1 MFGNRCTLRVVTGSG
16 TDDEPHGWQR
26 LVIEPRRPAA
36 IRNWPNAP
44 WLVVVTVSIGAF
56 LGQLDASIVT
66 LALPTLQQ
74 QFHASLAAVE
84 WVALSYLLV
93 LIASVTAVGRLA
105 DMIGRKLLYTYG
117 FAIFTLA
124 SIGCGLSPTLG
135 VLIGFRVVQAL
146 GAAMLQANSVALIA
160 TAIPKASLGRAI
172 GIQGAAQAIGLAL
185 GPTVGGLLIG
195 IAGWRSIFF
204 LNGPVGVIGLVLA
217 WLLLPRSRD
226 LAPRVRFD
234 WLGLGFFA
242 PAVVAFLLALNV
254 AANAGPAVLLLLLM
268 AAVLVGLF
276 IRREQRTGT
285 PMIDLR
291 LFRNLDFT
299 AGIASGL
306 LSYLVLFAVLFVVP
320 FFLEHARHL
329 SATRA
334 GVELGVLP
342 IALAMVAPFA
352 GRARDRIGARI
363 PTVAGMLLVSLS
375 LGTLAFAERSPA
387 AIVVLLACIGV
398 GLGLFTPANNAAIM
412 AAAPR
417 EHSGMAGGIL
427 NLTRG
432 FGTAIGVA
440 VAGLVLGL
448 RNAERVRASPHA
460 VTVGFQTC
468 VVVLAVVAMVAAALA
483 SLRAP
488 AHPPAVPSVGPEAA
502 EM

>member
-1 MFGNRCTLRVVTGSG
+1 MAHSES
-16 TDDEPHGWQR
+16 DEPRGWQR
-26 LVIEPRRPAA
+26 LVVEPRRPAA
-36 IRNWPNAP
+36 IRNWPSAP
-44 WLVVVTVSIGAF
+44 WLVVATVSIGAF

-74 QFHASLAAVE
+74 QFHASLSSVE

-117 FAIFTLA
+117 FGIFTLA
-124 SIGCGLSPTLG
+124 SVGCGLSPSLG

-146 GAAMLQANSVALIA
+146 GAAMLQANSVALIV
-160 TAIPKASLGRAI
+160 TAIPTASLGRAI
-172 GIQGAAQAIGLAL
+172 GIQGAAQASGLAL

-195 IAGWRSIFF
+195 VAGWRSIFF
-204 LNGPVGVIGLVLA
+204 LNGPVGLIGLVLA
-217 WLLLPRSRD
+217 WLLLPRTRE

-234 WLGLGFFA
+234 WLGLGIFG

-254 AANAGPAVLLLLLM
+254 AGNAGIAAPLLLLGG
-268 AAVLVGLF
+268 AAALVGLF
-276 IRREQRTGT
+276 IRRERRTDA
-285 PMIDLR
+285 PMIDLQ
-291 LFRNLDFT
+291 LFRNLNFV

-334 GVELGVLP
+334 GFELGALP
-342 IALAMVAPFA
+342 IALAIVAPFA
-352 GRARDRIGARI
+352 GRARDRIGARL
-363 PTVAGMLLVSLS
+363 PTVAGMLLVAVL
-375 LGTLAFAERSPA
+375 LGGLAVVERSSVA
-387 AIVVLLACIGV
+387 VVVLLAGIGA

-417 EHSGMAGGIL
+417 EHSGMAGGVL

-432 FGTAIGVA
+432 LGTAIGVA
-440 VAGLVLGL
+440 VTGLVLGL
-448 RNAERVRASPHA
+448 RNAERLRASPHV

-468 VVVLAVVAMVAAALA
+468 VGVLAVVAVAAAALA
-483 SLRAP
+483 SLRT
-488 AHPPAVPSVGPEAA
+488 PPSDPTGRS
-502 EM
+502 

>member
-1 MFGNRCTLRVVTGSG
+1 MTGSG
-16 TDDEPHGWQR
+16 TDDEPRGWQR
-26 LVIEPRRPAA
+26 LVVEPRRPAA

-84 WVALSYLLV
+84 WVALNYLLV

-195 IAGWRSIFF
+195 VAGWRWIFF

-242 PAVVAFLLALNV
+242 PAVVAFLLAINV
-254 AANAGPAVLLLLLM
+254 AANAWPVALLLLLV
-268 AAVLVGLF
+268 AAALVGLF
-276 IRREQRTGT
+276 LGREQRTSA

-299 AGIASGL
+299 AGTASGL

-320 FFLEHARHL
+320 FFLEHARQL

-342 IALAMVAPFA
+342 ITLAIVAPFA

-363 PTVAGMLLVSLS
+363 PTVTGMVLVSLS
-375 LGTLAFAERSPA
+375 LGTLAIAERSSA

-432 FGTAIGVA
+432 LGTAIGVA
-440 VAGLVLGL
+440 VTGLVLGL
-448 RNAERVRASPHA
+448 RNAERVHAPPHT

-468 VVVLAVVAMVAAALA
+468 AAVLAVIAFAAAALA

-488 AHPPAVPSVGPEAA
+488 AHPHVVPSAGPGAA

>member
-1 MFGNRCTLRVVTGSG
+1 MSPAEHFGNRCSLKVVTGAG
-16 TDDEPHGWQR
+16 TDDQPHGWQR
-26 LVIEPRRPAA
+26 LVVEPRRPAA

-74 QFHASLAAVE
+74 QFHASLASVE

-124 SIGCGLSPTLG
+124 SIGCGLSPSLG

-172 GIQGAAQAIGLAL
+172 GIQGAAQATGLAL

-195 IAGWRSIFF
+195 VAGWRWIFF
-204 LNGPVGVIGLVLA
+204 LNGPVGLVGLVLA
-217 WLLLPRSRD
+217 WFLLPRSRD

-234 WLGLGFFA
+234 WVGLGFFG
-242 PAVVAFLLALNV
+242 PAVVAVLLALNV
-254 AANAGPAVLLLLLM
+254 AGHSGFVAPVLLLV
-268 AAVLVGLF
+268 AAVVLGGAF
-276 IRREQRTGT
+276 IQRERRAGA
-285 PMIDLR
+285 PLIDLQ
-291 LFRNLDFT
+291 LFRNIDFT
-299 AGIASGL
+299 AGVASGL

-329 SATRA
+329 SPTRA
-334 GVELGVLP
+334 GFELGALP
-342 IALAMVAPFA
+342 IALAIVAPFA

-363 PTVAGMLLVSLS
+363 PTVTGMVIVAAMLAG
-375 LGTLAFAERSPA
+375 LAVVDRSSA
-387 AIVVLLACIGV
+387 AVVLLLAGVGV

-432 FGTAIGVA
+432 LGTAIGVA
-440 VAGLVLGL
+440 VTGLILGL
-448 RNAERVRASPHA
+448 RNAERVHASQHV

-468 VVVLAVVAMVAAALA
+468 VLVLAVVAMAAAGLA
-483 SLRAP
+483 SLRASP
-488 AHPPAVPSVGPEAA
+488 TSPGRARRN
-502 EM
+502 

>member
-1 MFGNRCTLRVVTGSG
+1 MVADSES
-16 TDDEPHGWQR
+16 DEPRGWQR
-26 LVIEPRRPAA
+26 LVVEPRRPAA

-44 WLVVVTVSIGAF
+44 WLVVATVSIGAF

-74 QFHASLAAVE
+74 QFHASLASVE

-93 LIASVTAVGRLA
+93 LVASVTAVGRLA

-124 SIGCGLSPTLG
+124 SVGCGLSPSLG

-160 TAIPKASLGRAI
+160 TAIPTASLGRAI
-172 GIQGAAQAIGLAL
+172 GIQGAAQATGLAL

-195 IAGWRSIFF
+195 VAGWRSIFF
-204 LNGPVGVIGLVLA
+204 LNGPVGLIGLVLA
-217 WLLLPRSRD
+217 WLLLPRTRE
-226 LAPRVRFD
+226 LAPRMRFD
-234 WLGLGFFA
+234 WLGLGLFG

-254 AANAGPAVLLLLLM
+254 AGNSGFLTPLLLLGG
-268 AAVLVGLF
+268 AAALVGLF
-276 IRREQRTGT
+276 IRREQRTDA
-285 PMIDLR
+285 PMIGLQ
-291 LFRNLDFT
+291 LFRNLNFT

-329 SATRA
+329 STTRA
-334 GVELGVLP
+334 GFELGVLP
-342 IALAMVAPFA
+342 IALAIVAPFA

-363 PTVAGMLLVSLS
+363 PTVTGMLLVAVL
-375 LGTLAFAERSPA
+375 LGGLAFAERSSVA
-387 AIVVLLACIGV
+387 VVVLLAGIGV

-432 FGTAIGVA
+432 LGTAIGVA
-440 VAGLVLGL
+440 VTGLVLGL
-448 RNAERVRASPHA
+448 RNAERLHASPHV

-468 VVVLAVVAMVAAALA
+468 VVVLAVVAVAAAALA
-483 SLRAP
+483 SLRTS
-488 AHPPAVPSVGPEAA
+488 PSDRTGLS
-502 EM
+502 

>member
-1 MFGNRCTLRVVTGSG
+1 MYFGVVTGSG
-16 TDDEPHGWQR
+16 SEDEPRGWQR
-26 LVIEPRRPAA
+26 LVVEPRRPAV
-36 IRNWPNAP
+36 IRNWPSAP

-74 QFHASLAAVE
+74 QFHASLASVE

-93 LIASVTAVGRLA
+93 LVASVTAVGRLA

-124 SIGCGLSPTLG
+124 SVGCGLSPTLG

-195 IAGWRSIFF
+195 VAGWRSIFF

-226 LAPRVRFD
+226 LALRVRFD

-254 AANAGPAVLLLLLM
+254 AANSGLAAPLLLLVA
-268 AAVLVGLF
+268 AAVLVGVF
-276 IRREQRTGT
+276 IRRERRTSA
-285 PMIDLR
+285 PLIDLR

-320 FFLEHARHL
+320 FFLEHARQL

-334 GVELGVLP
+334 GLELGALP
-342 IALAMVAPFA
+342 IALAVVAPFA

-363 PTVAGMLLVSLS
+363 PTVTGMLLVGVS
-375 LGTLAFAERSPA
+375 LGGLAFADRSSA
-387 AIVVLLACIGV
+387 ATVVLLAAVGA

-432 FGTAIGVA
+432 LGTAIGVA
-440 VAGLVLGL
+440 ATGLVLGV
-448 RNAERVRASPHA
+448 RNAERLHASPHV

-468 VVVLAVVAMVAAALA
+468 MVVLAVVAVAAAALA
-483 SLRAP
+483 SLRASP
-488 AHPPAVPSVGPEAA
+488 RPPVVPSVGPEAA

>member
-1 MFGNRCTLRVVTGSG
+1 MADSEP
-16 TDDEPHGWQR
+16 DEPRGWRR
-26 LVIEPRRPAA
+26 LVVEPRRPAA
-36 IRNWPNAP
+36 IRNWPKAP
-44 WLVVVTVSIGAF
+44 WLVVATVSIGAF

-74 QFHASLAAVE
+74 QFHASLASVE

-124 SIGCGLSPTLG
+124 SVGCGLSPSLG

-160 TAIPKASLGRAI
+160 TAIPTASLGRAI
-172 GIQGAAQAIGLAL
+172 GIQGAAQATGLAL
-185 GPTVGGLLIG
+185 GPTVGGLMIG
-195 IAGWRSIFF
+195 VAGWRSIFF
-204 LNGPVGVIGLVLA
+204 LNGPVGLIGLVLA
-217 WLLLPRSRD
+217 WLLLPRTRE

-234 WLGLGFFA
+234 WLGLGIFGL
-242 PAVVAFLLALNV
+242 AVVAFLLALNV
-254 AANAGPAVLLLLLM
+254 AGNSGFVTPLLLLGGS
-268 AAVLVGLF
+268 AALVGLF
-276 IRREQRTGT
+276 IRRERRTAAAL
-285 PMIDLR
+285 IDLR
-291 LFRNLDFT
+291 LFRNLNFT

-334 GVELGVLP
+334 GFELGVLP
-342 IALAMVAPFA
+342 VALAIVAPFA

-363 PTVAGMLLVSLS
+363 PTVTGMLLVAVL
-375 LGTLAFAERSPA
+375 LGGLAVVERSPVA
-387 AIVVLLACIGV
+387 VVVLLGGIGA

-432 FGTAIGVA
+432 LGTAIGVA
-440 VAGLVLGL
+440 VTGLVLGL
-448 RNAERVRASPHA
+448 RDAERRRASPHV

-468 VVVLAVVAMVAAALA
+468 VVVLAVVAVAAAALA
-483 SLRAP
+483 SLRT
-488 AHPPAVPSVGPEAA
+488 SRSDQTDLS
-502 EM
+502 

>member
-1 MFGNRCTLRVVTGSG
+1 VVTGSES
-16 TDDEPHGWQR
+16 DDRPHGWQR
-26 LVIEPRRPAA
+26 LVVEPRRPAA

-74 QFHASLAAVE
+74 QFHATLDGVE
-84 WVALSYLLV
+84 WVALSYLIVLV
-93 LIASVTAVGRLA
+93 ASVTAVGRLA

-124 SIGCGLSPTLG
+124 SVGCGLAPSLG

-160 TAIPKASLGRAI
+160 TAIPKVSLGRAI

-195 IAGWRSIFF
+195 VAGWRSIFF

-226 LAPRVRFD
+226 LAPRARFD
-234 WLGLGFFA
+234 RVGLVFFG
-242 PAVVAFLLALNV
+242 PAVVALLLALNL
-254 AANAGPAVLLLLLM
+254 AGSAGFLAPLLLFSGS
-268 AAVLVGLF
+268 AVLVGFFL
-276 IRREQRTGT
+276 RRERHTDA
-285 PMIDLR
+285 PLIDLQ
-291 LFRNLDFT
+291 LFRDVEFT

-306 LSYLVLFAVLFVVP
+306 LSYLVLFGVLFVVP

-329 SATRA
+329 STTRA
-334 GVELGVLP
+334 GLELGVLP
-342 IALAMVAPFA
+342 IALGIVAPFA
-352 GRARDRIGARI
+352 GRARDRIGARL
-363 PTVAGMLLVSLS
+363 PTVTGMLLVAALL
-375 LGTLAFAERSPA
+375 LGLAVADRSSA
-387 AIVVLLACIGV
+387 AVVLLLAGVGV

-412 AAAPR
+412 AGVPG

-432 FGTAIGVA
+432 LGTAIGVA
-440 VAGLVLGL
+440 VTGLVLGL
-448 RNAERVRASPHA
+448 RNAERLHASPHA

-468 VVVLAVVAMVAAALA
+468 VVVLAVAAAAAAGLA
-483 SLRAP
+483 SLRGPLVAP
-488 AHPPAVPSVGPEAA
+488 PSAS
-502 EM
+502 

>member
-1 MFGNRCTLRVVTGSG
+1 MVTGNQPDG
-16 TDDEPHGWQR
+16 EPRGWQR
-26 LVIEPRRPAA
+26 LVVEPRRPAA
-36 IRNWPNAP
+36 IRNWSRAP

-74 QFHASLAAVE
+74 QFHASLAGVE

-124 SIGCGLSPTLG
+124 SVGCGLSPSLG
-135 VLIGFRVVQAL
+135 VLIGFRVLQAL

-160 TAIPKASLGRAI
+160 TAIPEASLGRAI

-234 WLGLGFFA
+234 WLGLGFFG

-254 AANAGPAVLLLLLM
+254 AGNSGWVAPLLLLGG
-268 AAVLVGLF
+268 AALLGGLF
-276 IRREQRTGT
+276 IRRERHTGS
-285 PMIDLR
+285 PMIDLQ

-299 AGIASGL
+299 AGIVSGL

-329 SATRA
+329 STTRA
-334 GVELGVLP
+334 GLELGVLP
-342 IALAMVAPFA
+342 IALAIVAPFA

-363 PTVAGMLLVSLS
+363 PTVTGMLLVAASLVGLAV
-375 LGTLAFAERSPA
+375 LGRSSPA
-387 AIVVLLACIGV
+387 FVVLLAGIGV
-398 GLGLFTPANNAAIM
+398 GLGLFTPATNAAIM

-432 FGTAIGVA
+432 LGTAIGVA
-440 VAGLVLGL
+440 VTGLVLAL
-448 RNAERVRASPHA
+448 RNAERLHASAHA

-468 VVVLAVVAMVAAALA
+468 VAMLAVVAAAAAVLA
-483 SLRAP
+483 SLRASL
-488 AHPPAVPSVGPEAA
+488 AADRPSRS
-502 EM
+502 

>member
-1 MFGNRCTLRVVTGSG
+1 VYFGSVTGGG
-16 TDDEPHGWQR
+16 TEDEPRGWQR
-26 LVIEPRRPAA
+26 LVVEPRRPAA

-74 QFHASLAAVE
+74 QFHASLASVE

-124 SIGCGLSPTLG
+124 SVGCGLSPTLG

-172 GIQGAAQAIGLAL
+172 GIQGAAQAIGLAM

-195 IAGWRSIFF
+195 VAGWRSIFF
-204 LNGPVGVIGLVLA
+204 LNGPVGAVGLALA

-234 WLGLGFFA
+234 WLGLGFFG

-254 AANAGPAVLLLLLM
+254 AGNSGFAAPLLLLV
-268 AAVLVGLF
+268 AAAILLVLF
-276 IRREQRTGT
+276 IRRERHTGA
-285 PMIDLR
+285 PLIDLR

-299 AGIASGL
+299 AGVASGL

-320 FFLEHARHL
+320 FFLEHARLL
-329 SATRA
+329 STTRA
-334 GVELGVLP
+334 GLELGVMP
-342 IALAMVAPFA
+342 IAFAVVAPFA

-363 PTVAGMLLVSLS
+363 PTVTGMLLVAGVLV
-375 LGTLAFAERSPA
+375 GLALADRSSVA
-387 AIVVLLACIGV
+387 VVVLLGGIGV

-432 FGTAIGVA
+432 LGTAIGVA
-440 VAGLVLGL
+440 VTGLVLGL
-448 RNAERVRASPHA
+448 RNAERLHASPHV

-468 VVVLAVVAMVAAALA
+468 TVVLAVAAAVAAALA
-483 SLRAP
+483 SLRAS
-488 AHPPAVPSVGPEAA
+488 PSGRD
-502 EM
+502 

>member
-1 MFGNRCTLRVVTGSG
+1 MVAGSE
-16 TDDEPHGWQR
+16 TNDDPRGWQR
-26 LVIEPRRPAA
+26 LVVEPRRPAA

-74 QFHASLAAVE
+74 QFDASLAAVE

-124 SIGCGLSPTLG
+124 SVGCGLSPTLG

-160 TAIPKASLGRAI
+160 TAIPRASLGRAI
-172 GIQGAAQAIGLAL
+172 GIQGAAQAVGLAL

-195 IAGWRSIFF
+195 VAGWRSIFF

-234 WLGLGFFA
+234 WLGLGFFG

-254 AANAGPAVLLLLLM
+254 AGNSVIVAPLLLLV
-268 AAVLVGLF
+268 AAAILVGLF
-276 IRREQRTGT
+276 IRRERHTSA
-285 PMIDLR
+285 PLVDPR
-291 LFRNLDFT
+291 LFRNLDFN

-329 SATRA
+329 STTRA
-334 GVELGVLP
+334 GLELGVLP
-342 IALAMVAPFA
+342 IALAIVAPFA

-363 PTVAGMLLVSLS
+363 PTVTGMVLVAVLLV
-375 LGTLAFAERSPA
+375 GLALADRSSVA
-387 AIVVLLACIGV
+387 VVVLLAGVGV

-412 AAAPR
+412 AAAPQ
-417 EHSGMAGGIL
+417 EHSGMAGGVL

-432 FGTAIGVA
+432 LGTAIGVA
-440 VAGLVLGL
+440 VTGLVLGL
-448 RNAERVRASPHA
+448 RNAEQPHASPHV

-468 VVVLAVVAMVAAALA
+468 VLVLAVVAVAAAALA
-483 SLRAP
+483 SLRAS
-488 AHPPAVPSVGPEAA
+488 PSGRTRRS
-502 EM
+502 

>member
-1 MFGNRCTLRVVTGSG
+1 VTD
-16 TDDEPHGWQR
+16 TDGPRGWQR
-26 LVIEPRRPAA
+26 LVVEPRRPAA
-36 IRNWPNAP
+36 IRNCPHAP
-44 WLVVVTVSIGAF
+44 WLVVVTVSTGAF

-74 QFHASLAAVE
+74 QFHASLASVE

-93 LIASVTAVGRLA
+93 LVASVTAIGRLA
-105 DMIGRKLLYTYG
+105 DMLGRKLLYTYG

-146 GAAMLQANSVALIA
+146 GATMLQANSVALIA

-234 WLGLGFFA
+234 LLGLGFFG
-242 PAVVAFLLALNV
+242 PAVVALLLALNIAGNSGL
-254 AANAGPAVLLLLLM
+254 AASLVLLAV
-268 AAVLVGLF
+268 AAVLVAVF
-276 IRREQRTGT
+276 VWRERHTNA
-285 PMIDLR
+285 PLIDLR

-306 LSYLVLFAVLFVVP
+306 LSYLVLFAALFVIP
-320 FFLEHARHL
+320 FFLEHARQL

-334 GVELGVLP
+334 GLELGVLP
-342 IALAMVAPFA
+342 IALAIVAPSA

-363 PTVAGMLLVSLS
+363 PTVTGMLVVAAMLV
-375 LGTLAFAERSPA
+375 GLAVVDRSSA
-387 AIVVLLACIGV
+387 AVVVLLAGTGV

-412 AAAPR
+412 AAAPV

-427 NLTRG
+427 NLARG
-432 FGTAIGVA
+432 LGTAIGVA
-440 VAGLVLGL
+440 ATGLVLGV
-448 RNAERVRASPHA
+448 RHAEQLNASPHV

-468 VVVLAVVAMVAAALA
+468 VLVLAAVAVVAAALA
-483 SLRAP
+483 SLRAS
-488 AHPPAVPSVGPEAA
+488 APSIRA
-502 EM
+502 

>member
-1 MFGNRCTLRVVTGSG
+1 MTGSG
-16 TDDEPHGWQR
+16 TDDEPRGWQR
-26 LVIEPRRPAA
+26 LVVEPRRPAA

-74 QFHASLAAVE
+74 QFHASLASVE

-93 LIASVTAVGRLA
+93 LIASVTALGRLA
-105 DMIGRKLLYTYG
+105 DMVGRKLLYAYG

-124 SIGCGLSPTLG
+124 SVGCGLSPSLG
-135 VLIGFRVVQAL
+135 VLIGFRVVQAF

-160 TAIPKASLGRAI
+160 TAIPQASLGRAI
-172 GIQGAAQAIGLAL
+172 GIQGAAQATGLAL

-195 IAGWRSIFF
+195 VAGWRSIFF
-204 LNGPVGVIGLVLA
+204 LNGPVGLIGLVLA

-234 WLGLGFFA
+234 WLGLGIFA

-254 AANAGPAVLLLLLM
+254 AANAGLAEPLLLLV
-268 AAVLVGLF
+268 AAGLLAGVF
-276 IRREQRTGT
+276 IRREQRASA

-291 LFRNLDFT
+291 LFRNLDFS

-306 LSYLVLFAVLFVVP
+306 LSYLVLFAALFVVP
-320 FFLEHARHL
+320 FFLEHARGL

-334 GVELGVLP
+334 GLELGVLP
-342 IALAMVAPFA
+342 IALAAVAPFA

-363 PTVAGMLLVSLS
+363 PTVTGILLVGVSLAA
-375 LGTLAFAERSPA
+375 LALADRSPA
-387 AIVVLLACIGV
+387 VIVVLLAAIGV

-417 EHSGMAGGIL
+417 EHSGMAGGVL

-432 FGTAIGVA
+432 LGTAIGVA
-440 VAGLVLGL
+440 VTGLVLGL
-448 RNAERVRASPHA
+448 RSAERLHASPHV

-468 VVVLAVVAMVAAALA
+468 VVVLAVVALVAAALA
-483 SLRAP
+483 SLRNSRP
-488 AHPPAVPSVGPEAA
+488 T
-502 EM
+502 

>member
-1 MFGNRCTLRVVTGSG
+1 MYFGSVTGSG
-16 TDDEPHGWQR
+16 TDDEPRGWQR
-26 LVIEPRRPAA
+26 LVVEPRRPAA

-74 QFHASLAAVE
+74 QFHASLASVE

-124 SIGCGLSPTLG
+124 SIGCGLSPNLG

-160 TAIPKASLGRAI
+160 TAIPKANLGRAI

-204 LNGPVGVIGLVLA
+204 LNGPVGAIGLVLA
-217 WLLLPRSRD
+217 WLLLPRSRH

-234 WLGLGFFA
+234 WEGLGLFA
-242 PAVVAFLLALNV
+242 PAIVTLLLALNI
-254 AANAGPAVLLLLLM
+254 AANSGFLTPVLLLF

-276 IRREQRTGT
+276 VRREHRTSA

-306 LSYLVLFAVLFVVP
+306 LSYLVLFGVLFVVP

-329 SATRA
+329 SPTRA
-334 GVELGVLP
+334 GLELGVLP
-342 IALAMVAPFA
+342 IALAIVAPFA

-363 PTVAGMLLVSLS
+363 PTVTGMVLVGAS
-375 LGTLAFAERSPA
+375 LGALAFADRSSE
-387 AIVVLLACIGV
+387 AIVVLLAAVGV

-432 FGTAIGVA
+432 LGTAIGVA
-440 VAGLVLGL
+440 VTGLVLGL
-448 RNAERVRASPHA
+448 RQAERLHASPHA

-468 VVVLAVVAMVAAALA
+468 VAVLAVVALAAAALA
-483 SLRAP
+483 SLRTSAC
-488 AHPPAVPSVGPEAA
+488 PPAVPQPPAVRPVRP
-502 EM
+502 

>member
-1 MFGNRCTLRVVTGSG
+1 VADSEP
-16 TDDEPHGWQR
+16 DEPRGWRR
-26 LVIEPRRPAA
+26 LVVEPRRPAA
-36 IRNWPNAP
+36 IRNWPKAP
-44 WLVVVTVSIGAF
+44 WLVVATVSIGAF

-74 QFHASLAAVE
+74 QFHASLASVE

-124 SIGCGLSPTLG
+124 SVGCGLSPSLG

-160 TAIPKASLGRAI
+160 TAIHTASLGRAI
-172 GIQGAAQAIGLAL
+172 GIQGAAQATGLAL
-185 GPTVGGLLIG
+185 GPTVGGLMIG
-195 IAGWRSIFF
+195 VAGWRSIFF
-204 LNGPVGVIGLVLA
+204 LNGPVGLIGLVLA
-217 WLLLPRSRD
+217 WLLLPRTRE

-234 WLGLGFFA
+234 WLGLGIFG

-254 AANAGPAVLLLLLM
+254 AGNSGFVTPLLLLGGS
-268 AAVLVGLF
+268 AALVGLF
-276 IRREQRTGT
+276 IRRERRTAAAL
-285 PMIDLR
+285 IDLR
-291 LFRNLDFT
+291 LFRNLNFT

-334 GVELGVLP
+334 GFELGVLP
-342 IALAMVAPFA
+342 VALAIVAPFA

-363 PTVAGMLLVSLS
+363 PTVAGMLLVAVL
-375 LGTLAFAERSPA
+375 LGGLAVVERSPVA
-387 AIVVLLACIGV
+387 VVVLLGGIGA

-432 FGTAIGVA
+432 LGTAIGVA
-440 VAGLVLGL
+440 VTGLVLGL
-448 RNAERVRASPHA
+448 RNAERLHASPHV

-468 VVVLAVVAMVAAALA
+468 VVVLAVVAVAAAALA
-483 SLRAP
+483 SLRT
-488 AHPPAVPSVGPEAA
+488 SRSDQTDLS
-502 EM
+502 

>member
-1 MFGNRCTLRVVTGSG
+1 MYFGVVTGSG
-16 TDDEPHGWQR
+16 TDDEPRGWQR
-26 LVIEPRRPAA
+26 LVVEPRRPAV

-74 QFHASLAAVE
+74 QFHASLVSVE

-93 LIASVTAVGRLA
+93 LVASVTAVGRLA

-172 GIQGAAQAIGLAL
+172 GIQGGAQAIGLAL
-185 GPTVGGLLIG
+185 GPTLGGLLIG
-195 IAGWRSIFF
+195 VAGWRSIFF

-217 WLLLPRSRD
+217 WLLLPRSRE

-242 PAVVAFLLALNV
+242 PAVVAFLLALNL
-254 AANAGPAVLLLLLM
+254 AANSGPAAPLLLLVA
-268 AAVLVGLF
+268 AAVLVGVF
-276 IRREQRTGT
+276 IRRERRTSA
-285 PMIDLR
+285 PLIDLR

-320 FFLEHARHL
+320 FFLEHARQL

-334 GVELGVLP
+334 GLELGALP
-342 IALAMVAPFA
+342 IALAVVAPFA

-363 PTVAGMLLVSLS
+363 PTVTGMLLVGVS
-375 LGTLAFAERSPA
+375 LGGLAFADRSSA
-387 AIVVLLACIGV
+387 ATVVLLAAIGA

-432 FGTAIGVA
+432 LGTAIGVA
-440 VAGLVLGL
+440 ATGLVLGV
-448 RNAERVRASPHA
+448 RNAERLHASPHV

-468 VVVLAVVAMVAAALA
+468 VVVLAVVAVAAAALA
-483 SLRAP
+483 SLRASP
-488 AHPPAVPSVGPEAA
+488 HPPVVPSVGLT
-502 EM
+502 

>member
-1 MFGNRCTLRVVTGSG
+1 VTGSG
-16 TDDEPHGWQR
+16 TDDQPRGWRR
-26 LVIEPRRPAA
+26 LVVEPRRPAA

-44 WLVVVTVSIGAF
+44 WLVVATVSIGAF

-74 QFHASLAAVE
+74 QFHASLAGVE

-124 SIGCGLSPTLG
+124 SVGCGLSPGLG
-135 VLIGFRVVQAL
+135 VLIGCRVVQAL

-160 TAIPKASLGRAI
+160 TAIPRASLGRAV
-172 GIQGAAQAIGLAL
+172 GIQGAAQAVGLAL

-195 IAGWRSIFF
+195 VAGWRWIFF
-204 LNGPVGVIGLVLA
+204 LNGPVGLIGLVLA

-234 WLGLGFFA
+234 RLGLGFFC
-242 PAVVAFLLALNV
+242 PAVIAFLLALNV
-254 AANAGPAVLLLLLM
+254 AGHSGIVPPVLLVV
-268 AAVLVGLF
+268 AAAALVGLF
-276 IRREQRTGT
+276 IRRERHTGA
-285 PMIDLR
+285 PLIDLR
-291 LFRNLDFT
+291 LFRDLDFT
-299 AGIASGL
+299 AGVASGL
-306 LSYLVLFAVLFVVP
+306 LSYLVLFAVLFVIP
-320 FFLEHARHL
+320 FFLEYARHL

-334 GVELGVLP
+334 GFELGALP
-342 IALAMVAPFA
+342 IALAIVAPFA

-363 PTVAGMLLVSLS
+363 PTVTGMLVVAVM
-375 LGTLAFAERSPA
+375 LAGL
-387 AIVVLLACIGV
+387 AIVNRTSAAVALLLAGIGV

-417 EHSGMAGGIL
+417 QQSGMAGGIL

-432 FGTAIGVA
+432 LGTAIGVA
-440 VAGLVLGL
+440 VTGLVLGL
-448 RNAERVRASPHA
+448 RNAERVHASPHA

-468 VVVLAVVAMVAAALA
+468 VVVLAVFAVAAAALA
-483 SLRAP
+483 SLRGR
-488 AHPPAVPSVGPEAA
+488 HGPEAA